1 MPAILGS
8 YDGVTDALRNYSLKE
23 EVINRTMPPYGS
35 PPLVSQ
41 RLILFKNG
49 QIVNKLI
56 TFILIFFVT
65 NLYSQRFITKEAE
78 ISFFSEAP
86 IEDISA
92 KNNKVSA
99 VYDAET
105 KQLVFQLNISDFI
118 FPKPLMQEHFNE
130 NYLESDKFPKASFS
144 GNIGKLNKVSI
155 ATGTLKI
162 HGESNEVDVKGSL
175 VKSDDSVMID
185 ATFTIQLKDY
195 KIKIPKIV
203 MYNIAEEIEVTV
215 KAKLKEI

>member
-1 MPAILGS
+1 M
-8 YDGVTDALRNYSLKE
+8 
-23 EVINRTMPPYGS
+23 
-35 PPLVSQ
+35 
-41 RLILFKNG
+41 
-49 QIVNKLI
+49 NKLI
-56 TFILIFFVT
+56 TLILIFFVT

-99 VYDAET
+99 VYDDET

-144 GNIGKLNKVSI
+144 GIVGQLNESTI

-162 HGESNEVDVKGSL
+162 HGESNEVEVKGIL
-175 VKSDDSVMID
+175 VKSNDSVMID
-185 ATFTIQLKDY
+185 ASFRIQLKDFN
-195 KIKIPKIV
+195 IKIPKIV
-203 MYNIAEEIEVTV
+203 MYNIAEEIEVTII
-215 KAKLKEI
+215 AKLKEI

>member
-1 MPAILGS
+1 MNKIIFYIL
-8 YDGVTDALRNYSLKE
+8 LLYS
-23 EVINRTMPPYGS
+23 S
-35 PPLVSQ
+35 
-41 RLILFKNG
+41 
-49 QIVNKLI
+49 
-56 TFILIFFVT
+56 
-65 NLYSQRFITKEAE
+65 NLYSQRFITKKAE

-99 VYDAET
+99 VYDADT
-105 KQLVFQLNISDFI
+105 KQIVFLLNISDFI

-162 HGESNEVDVKGSL
+162 HGESNEVDVKGGL
-175 VKSDDSVMID
+175 VKIDDSVVID

-195 KIKIPKIV
+195 NIKIPKIV

>member
-1 MPAILGS
+1 
-8 YDGVTDALRNYSLKE
+8 
-23 EVINRTMPPYGS
+23 
-35 PPLVSQ
+35 
-41 RLILFKNG
+41 
-49 QIVNKLI
+49 VNKLI
-56 TFILIFFVT
+56 TFILLFLFAT
-65 NLYSQRFITKEAE
+65 NIYSQRFITKEAE
-78 ISFFSEAP
+78 ISFFSKAP

-99 VYDAET
+99 VYDDET

-144 GNIGKLNKVSI
+144 GNLGELNKVSI
-155 ATGTLKI
+155 AAGTLKI
-162 HGESNEVDVKGSL
+162 HGESNEVEVSGNL
-175 VKSDDSVMID
+175 VVNNDSVIID

-195 KIKIPKIV
+195 DIKIPKIV
-203 MYNIAEEIEVTV
+203 MYNIAEEIEVTI

>member
-1 MPAILGS
+1 M
-8 YDGVTDALRNYSLKE
+8 
-23 EVINRTMPPYGS
+23 
-35 PPLVSQ
+35 
-41 RLILFKNG
+41 
-49 QIVNKLI
+49 NKI
-56 TFILIFFVT
+56 IIFILLIYSS
-65 NLYSQRFITKEAE
+65 NLYSQRFITKDAE

-92 KNNKVSA
+92 INNKVSA
-99 VYDAET
+99 VYDDET

-144 GNIGKLNKVSI
+144 GNIGMLNEVSI

-162 HGESNEVDVKGSL
+162 HGESNEVEVKGAL
-175 VKSDDSVMID
+175 VEINDSIMID

-203 MYNIAEEIEVTV
+203 MYNIAEEIEVTI

>member
-1 MPAILGS
+1 M
-8 YDGVTDALRNYSLKE
+8 V
-23 EVINRTMPPYGS
+23 
-35 PPLVSQ
+35 
-41 RLILFKNG
+41 RLI
-49 QIVNKLI
+49 IS
-56 TFILIFFVT
+56 IFFIVLSFAA
-65 NLYSQRFITKEAE
+65 NAQQYLVKEAE

-92 KNNKVSA
+92 KNTKVSA
-99 VYDAET
+99 VYDDET

-144 GNIGKLNKVSI
+144 GIVGQLNERTT

-162 HGESNEVDVKGSL
+162 HGVANEVEVTGSL
-175 VKSDDSVMID
+175 EKIKNSVIIN

-195 KIKIPKIV
+195 NIKIPKIV
-203 MYNIAEEIEVTV
+203 MYNIAEEIEVTI

>member
-1 MPAILGS
+1 M
-8 YDGVTDALRNYSLKE
+8 
-23 EVINRTMPPYGS
+23 
-35 PPLVSQ
+35 
-41 RLILFKNG
+41 
-49 QIVNKLI
+49 NKLI
-56 TFILIFFVT
+56 TLILIFFVT

-99 VYDAET
+99 VYDDET

-144 GNIGKLNKVSI
+144 GIVGQLNESTT

-162 HGESNEVDVKGSL
+162 HGESNEVEVKGIL
-175 VKSDDSVMID
+175 VKSNDSVMID
-185 ATFTIQLKDY
+185 ATFRIQLKDFN
-195 KIKIPKIV
+195 IKIPKIV
-203 MYNIAEEIEVTV
+203 MYNIAEEIEVTII
-215 KAKLKEI
+215 AKLKEI

>member
-1 MPAILGS
+1 
-8 YDGVTDALRNYSLKE
+8 
-23 EVINRTMPPYGS
+23 
-35 PPLVSQ
+35 
-41 RLILFKNG
+41 
-49 QIVNKLI
+49 VNKLI

-99 VYDAET
+99 VYDSET

-144 GNIGKLNKVSI
+144 GNVGKLNKVSI
-155 ATGTLKI
+155 GTGTLKI
-162 HGESNEVDVKGSL
+162 HGQSNEVEVKGSL
-175 VKSDDSVMID
+175 VESNDSVIID

-195 KIKIPKIV
+195 DIKIPKIV
-203 MYNIAEEIEVTV
+203 MYNIAEEIEVTI

>member
-1 MPAILGS
+1 ML
-8 YDGVTDALRNYSLKE
+8 
-23 EVINRTMPPYGS
+23 M
-35 PPLVSQ
+35 
-41 RLILFKNG
+41 
-49 QIVNKLI
+49 
-56 TFILIFFVT
+56 FFVT

-92 KNNKVSA
+92 RNNKVSA

-130 NYLESDKFPKASFS
+130 SYLESEKFPKASFS
-144 GNIGKLNKVSI
+144 GNLGKLNKVSI
-155 ATGTLKI
+155 ATGTLMI
-162 HGESNEVDVKGSL
+162 HGVSNEVEVRGSL
-175 VKSDDSVMID
+175 VESNDSVMID

-195 KIKIPKIV
+195 HIRIPKIV
-203 MYNIAEEIEVTV
+203 MYNIAEEIEVTI

>member
-1 MPAILGS
+1 
-8 YDGVTDALRNYSLKE
+8 
-23 EVINRTMPPYGS
+23 
-35 PPLVSQ
+35 
-41 RLILFKNG
+41 
-49 QIVNKLI
+49 VNKLI
-56 TFILIFFVT
+56 TLMLIFFVT
-65 NLYSQRFITKEAE
+65 NLYSQRFITKSAE

-99 VYDAET
+99 VYDDET
-105 KQLVFQLNISDFI
+105 KQLVFQLSISDFI

-155 ATGTLKI
+155 ATGILKI
-162 HGESNEVDVKGSL
+162 HGESNEVEVRGIL
-175 VKSDDSVMID
+175 VINNDGVMID

-195 KIKIPKIV
+195 NIKIPKIV
-203 MYNIAEEIEVTV
+203 MYNIAEAIEVTI
-215 KAKLKEI
+215 KAQLKEI

>member
-1 MPAILGS
+1 M
-8 YDGVTDALRNYSLKE
+8 
-23 EVINRTMPPYGS
+23 
-35 PPLVSQ
+35 
-41 RLILFKNG
+41 
-49 QIVNKLI
+49 NKI
-56 TFILIFFVT
+56 IIFILLIYSS
-65 NLYSQRFITKEAE
+65 NLYSQRFITKDAE

-92 KNNKVSA
+92 INNKVSA
-99 VYDAET
+99 VYDDET

-144 GNIGKLNKVSI
+144 GNIGMLNEVST

-162 HGESNEVDVKGSL
+162 HGESNEVEVKGAL
-175 VKSDDSVMID
+175 VEINDSIMID

-203 MYNIAEEIEVTV
+203 MYNIAEEIEVTI

>member
-1 MPAILGS
+1 M
-8 YDGVTDALRNYSLKE
+8 
-23 EVINRTMPPYGS
+23 
-35 PPLVSQ
+35 
-41 RLILFKNG
+41 
-49 QIVNKLI
+49 NKLI
-56 TFILIFFVT
+56 TLILIFFVT

-99 VYDAET
+99 VYDDET

-144 GNIGKLNKVSI
+144 GIVGQLNESTI

-162 HGESNEVDVKGSL
+162 HGESNEVEVKGIL
-175 VKSDDSVMID
+175 VNSNDSVMID
-185 ATFTIQLKDY
+185 ASFRIQLKDFN
-195 KIKIPKIV
+195 IKIPKIV
-203 MYNIAEEIEVTV
+203 MYNIAEEIEVTII
-215 KAKLKEI
+215 AKLKEI

>member
-1 MPAILGS
+1 M
-8 YDGVTDALRNYSLKE
+8 
-23 EVINRTMPPYGS
+23 
-35 PPLVSQ
+35 
-41 RLILFKNG
+41 
-49 QIVNKLI
+49 NKLI
-56 TFILIFFVT
+56 TLILIFFVT

-99 VYDAET
+99 VYDDET

-144 GNIGKLNKVSI
+144 GIVGQLNESTI

-162 HGESNEVDVKGSL
+162 HGESNEVEVKGIL
-175 VKSDDSVMID
+175 VKSNDSVMID
-185 ATFTIQLKDY
+185 ASFRIQLKDFN
-195 KIKIPKIV
+195 IKIPKIV
-203 MYNIAEEIEVTV
+203 MYNIAEEIEVTII
-215 KAKLKEI
+215 AKLKAI

>member
-1 MPAILGS
+1 M
-8 YDGVTDALRNYSLKE
+8 
-23 EVINRTMPPYGS
+23 
-35 PPLVSQ
+35 
-41 RLILFKNG
+41 
-49 QIVNKLI
+49 NKLI
-56 TFILIFFVT
+56 TLILIFFVT

-99 VYDAET
+99 VYDDKT

-144 GNIGKLNKVSI
+144 GIVGQLNESTI

-162 HGESNEVDVKGSL
+162 HGESNEVEVKGIL
-175 VKSDDSVMID
+175 VKSNDSVMID
-185 ATFTIQLKDY
+185 ASFRIQLKDFN
-195 KIKIPKIV
+195 IKIPKIV
-203 MYNIAEEIEVTV
+203 MYNIAEEIELTII
-215 KAKLKEI
+215 AKLKEI

>member
-1 MPAILGS
+1 M
-8 YDGVTDALRNYSLKE
+8 
-23 EVINRTMPPYGS
+23 
-35 PPLVSQ
+35 
-41 RLILFKNG
+41 
-49 QIVNKLI
+49 NKLI
-56 TFILIFFVT
+56 TLILIFFVT

-99 VYDAET
+99 VYDDET

-144 GNIGKLNKVSI
+144 GIVAQLNESTT

-162 HGESNEVDVKGSL
+162 HGESNEVEVKGIL
-175 VKSDDSVMID
+175 VKSNDSVMID
-185 ATFTIQLKDY
+185 ATFRIQLKDFN
-195 KIKIPKIV
+195 IKIPKIV
-203 MYNIAEEIEVTV
+203 MYNIAEEIELTII
-215 KAKLKEI
+215 AKLKEI

>member
-1 MPAILGS
+1 M
-8 YDGVTDALRNYSLKE
+8 
-23 EVINRTMPPYGS
+23 
-35 PPLVSQ
+35 
-41 RLILFKNG
+41 
-49 QIVNKLI
+49 NKLI
-56 TFILIFFVT
+56 TFILLFLFAT
-65 NLYSQRFITKEAE
+65 NIYSQRFITKEAE

-99 VYDAET
+99 VYDDET

-144 GNIGKLNKVSI
+144 GNLGKLNKVSI
-155 ATGTLKI
+155 AAGTLKI
-162 HGESNEVDVKGSL
+162 HGESNEVEVSGNLVVKN
-175 VKSDDSVMID
+175 DSVMID
-185 ATFTIQLKDY
+185 AIFTIQLKDY
-195 KIKIPKIV
+195 DIKIPKIV
-203 MYNIAEEIEVTV
+203 MYNIAEEIEVTI

>member
-1 MPAILGS
+1 
-8 YDGVTDALRNYSLKE
+8 
-23 EVINRTMPPYGS
+23 
-35 PPLVSQ
+35 VSQ

-56 TFILIFFVT
+56 TFILLLLAT
-65 NLYSQRFITKEAE
+65 NIYCQRFITKEAE

-92 KNNKVSA
+92 INNKVSA
-99 VYDAET
+99 VYDSET
-105 KQLVFQLNISDFI
+105 TQLVFQLNVSDFI

-144 GNIGKLNKVSI
+144 GNVGKLNKISI
-155 ATGTLKI
+155 GIGTLKI
-162 HGESNEVDVKGSL
+162 HGESNEVEVMGSL
-175 VKSDDSVMID
+175 VESNDSVMID
-185 ATFTIQLKDY
+185 ATFTIQLKDFN
-195 KIKIPKIV
+195 IKIPKIV
-203 MYNIAEEIEVTV
+203 MYNIAEEIEVTI

>member
-1 MPAILGS
+1 M
-8 YDGVTDALRNYSLKE
+8 V
-23 EVINRTMPPYGS
+23 
-35 PPLVSQ
+35 
-41 RLILFKNG
+41 RLI
-49 QIVNKLI
+49 IS
-56 TFILIFFVT
+56 IFFIILSFTV
-65 NLYSQRFITKEAE
+65 NAQQYLTKSAE

-99 VYDAET
+99 VYDSET
-105 KQLVFQLNISDFI
+105 KQLVFQLNILDFI

-144 GNIGKLNKVSI
+144 GNIGKLNKVSL

-215 KAKLKEI
+215 KAKLTEI

>member
-1 MPAILGS
+1 M
-8 YDGVTDALRNYSLKE
+8 
-23 EVINRTMPPYGS
+23 
-35 PPLVSQ
+35 
-41 RLILFKNG
+41 
-49 QIVNKLI
+49 NKLI

-78 ISFFSEAP
+78 ISFFSETL

-92 KNNKVSA
+92 KNYKVSA
-99 VYDAET
+99 VYDDET

-144 GNIGKLNKVSI
+144 AIIGMLNEVSI
-155 ATGTLKI
+155 ASGTLKI
-162 HGESNEVDVKGSL
+162 HGVSNEVEVRGDL
-175 VKSDDSVMID
+175 VVNNDRVMID
-185 ATFTIQLKDY
+185 AIFTIQLKDY
-195 KIKIPKIV
+195 DIKIPKIV
-203 MYNIAEEIEVTV
+203 MYNIAEEIEVTI